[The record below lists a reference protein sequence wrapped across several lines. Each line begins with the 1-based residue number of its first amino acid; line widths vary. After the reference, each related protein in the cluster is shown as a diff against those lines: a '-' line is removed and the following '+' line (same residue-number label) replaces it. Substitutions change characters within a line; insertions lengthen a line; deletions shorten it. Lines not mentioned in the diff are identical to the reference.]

1 MADNSIMLMKH
12 LGSLIS
18 KVYYLSLLLLR
29 EEKRKEKTV
38 QGKHKN
44 DSLGIEGSSKHLLWY

>member
-1 MADNSIMLMKH
+1 MIVIKR
-12 LGSLIS
+12 
-18 KVYYLSLLLLR
+18 R

-44 DSLGIEGSSKHLLWY
+44 DSLGVEGSSKHLLWY